1 MNADG
6 SMMRGDA
13 LVEFSRKHG
22 YPMLTSE
29 ELVGYLGSEVHVE
42 AAMA

>member
-13 LVEFSRKHG
+13 LVAFSRAHG
-22 YPMLTSE
+22 FPMLTIE
-29 ELVGYLGSEVHVE
+29 ELVAFRRDSEAVP
-42 AAMA
+42 A